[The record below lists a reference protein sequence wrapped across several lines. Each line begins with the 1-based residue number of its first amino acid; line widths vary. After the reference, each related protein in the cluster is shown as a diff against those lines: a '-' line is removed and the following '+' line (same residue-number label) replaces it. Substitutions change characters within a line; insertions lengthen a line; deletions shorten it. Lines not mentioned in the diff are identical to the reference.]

1 MIVFFTFFGKEVFDS
16 FLKFDLVEEEKK
28 DPNTLRREREQVFIV
43 SKQQD
48 DLDSRTIPTPQQI
61 NNVYGEYRPCNI
73 HSAMYKRIKRS
84 NKN

>member
-1 MIVFFTFFGKEVFDS
+1 MIVFFFTFFGKEVFDS

-48 DLDSRTIPTPQQI
+48 DLDSRTIPTP
-61 NNVYGEYRPCNI
+61 
-73 HSAMYKRIKRS
+73 S
-84 NKN
+84 

>member
-1 MIVFFTFFGKEVFDS
+1 MSLREGKWESVKTWKS
-16 FLKFDLVEEEKK
+16 ILESEE
-28 DPNTLRREREQVFIV
+28 EQVFIV